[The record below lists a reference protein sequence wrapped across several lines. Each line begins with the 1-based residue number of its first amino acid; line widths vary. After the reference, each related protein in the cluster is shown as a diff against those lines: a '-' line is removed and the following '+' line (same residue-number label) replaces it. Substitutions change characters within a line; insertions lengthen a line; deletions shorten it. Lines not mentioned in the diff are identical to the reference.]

1 MLAFYEFTD
10 YSFHIV
16 VVFNVSYIYIYI
28 LSITSRL
35 GKSVKFPTPKL
46 QD

>member
-28 LSITSRL
+28 VNY
-35 GKSVKFPTPKL
+35 VKIRKIS
-46 QD
+46 

>member
-28 LSITSRL
+28 YIYIVNY
-35 GKSVKFPTPKL
+35 VKIRKIS
-46 QD
+46 

>member
-28 LSITSRL
+28 YIVNY
-35 GKSVKFPTPKL
+35 VKIRKIS
-46 QD
+46 